1 MEPTDIVTAL
11 GALAHETRLAVF
23 RLLVQAGSGGLNP
36 GFIAEQLQIA
46 PSPLSFHL
54 KELTRAKLIAARPE
68 GRKIHYTANFDAM
81 NALVA
86 YLTENC
92 CAGVPCAVDADAI
105 ACC

>member
-1 MEPTDIVTAL
+1 MEPTEIVTAL
-11 GALAHETRLAVF
+11 GALAHETRLAAF
-23 RLLVQAGSGGLNP
+23 RLLVQAGSAGLNP

-54 KELTRAKLIAARPE
+54 KELTRAKLIGARPE
-68 GRKIHYTANFDAM
+68 GRKIHYTANFETM
-81 NALVA
+81 NALVG

-92 CAGVPCAVDADAI
+92 CGGVPCATDADAA